1 MMYCIM
7 KIQIFTERNGDNHML
22 KFTEMRLMS
31 ANLGIPNVLPDV
43 KASYPNGHTPQAV
56 AEDGADLRP
65 DETAWVHKGH
75 IHCMLP
81 YTMQD
86 GYDRNLTEKSHKTAV
101 LENEYLRAEF
111 AIDLGGRLWSLYS
124 KTEERELLFKNNVFQ
139 PANLALRNAWFSGG
153 IEWNIGIIGHHPFTC
168 SPLFTARYKN
178 AAGGETLK
186 MYEYERKR
194 GIVYTVLATL
204 AGDCLLVR
212 VKIENRSGKDT
223 YVYWWSN
230 GAYLETPDSRVI
242 VPAKTYYSYPWEDGR
257 PMVKVPPVP
266 KEAYYPAKHDH
277 AYDYFYRMEE
287 GRHRF
292 MAYCNGEG
300 RGIVQFSTANEL
312 GRKLFVWGT
321 EKAGGRNWNRWLSHD
336 DRCYAELQAGLLHSQ
351 SEQRPMKAGEV
362 IEWTEGYTAF
372 SGNPAVLHGED
383 YDAANRY
390 VENEIVDG
398 GRIGLV
404 CTSDA
409 YFTPTFPEEIVSY
422 GSGWG
427 ALEELARKKAGLA
440 DWRLSESNEFPI
452 ESVYGKA
459 EEDFLSLLENGS
471 LPERSPKLTEDDVIE
486 YCAGGR
492 MLHALEQIDGKDWY
506 VWLEL
511 GCAYYEAGSFDAART
526 AFKKS
531 IAANENPISLRTLA
545 WIYAADSKRYGD
557 ECIRDG
563 LRLMKRAVEICGGG
577 YVRLITDAIR
587 YMQSFGTDEDI
598 VAMIETCGDV
608 VHRNGRIALFYARSL
623 ARIGRLDE
631 AVSIMRTSPEVSD
644 IREGEVSTSAVWLE
658 VYKKVLARDEN
669 RAECDIPDSEIF
681 EKYPIPHEIDF
692 RMS

>member
-1 MMYCIM
+1 
-7 KIQIFTERNGDNHML
+7 ML

-31 ANLGIPNVLPDV
+31 ANLGTPNVLPDV
-43 KASYPNGHTPQAV
+43 KAGYPSGDVPNAI
-56 AEDGADLRP
+56 ADTDTNLRP
-65 DETAWVHKGH
+65 DETAWVHKGG

-86 GYDRNLTEKSHKTAV
+86 GYDRNLTERAHKTAV

-111 AIDLGGRLWSLYS
+111 AVELGGRLWSLYS
-124 KTEERELLFKNNVFQ
+124 KTEERELLFRNNVFQ

-168 SPLFTARYKN
+168 SPLFIARYKN

-194 GIVYTVLATL
+194 GIVYTIRATL
-204 AGDCLLVR
+204 AGDTLLVR
-212 VKIENRSGKDT
+212 VNIENRSGKDT

-242 VPAKTYYSYPWEDGR
+242 VPAKTYYSYPWENGK
-257 PMVKVPPVP
+257 PMVKTPPVP
-266 KEAYYPAKHDH
+266 EGAYYPANHDH

-362 IEWTEGYTAF
+362 IEWTEGYAAF
-372 SGNPAVLHGED
+372 SGDPAVLHGEN
-383 YDAANRY
+383 YDAANRF
-390 VENEIVDG
+390 VEDKIIED

-409 YFTPTFPEEIVSY
+409 YFTPTSPEEIVSY

-427 ALEELARKKAGLA
+427 ALEELARKKAGIS
-440 DWRLSESNEFPI
+440 DWRLSVSDEFPI

-459 EEDFLSLLENGS
+459 EEDFFSLLENGR
-471 LPERSPKLTEDDVIE
+471 LPSRPATLSEGDVIE

-492 MLHALEQIDGKDWY
+492 MIHALEQVSGKDWY
-506 VWLEL
+506 TWLEL
-511 GCAYYEAGSFDAART
+511 GCAYYEAGSFDAARV
-526 AFKKS
+526 ALQKS
-531 IAANENPISLRTLA
+531 VSAHENPIALRTLA
-545 WIYAADSKRYGD
+545 WIYAADSKRWGD
-557 ECIRDG
+557 ECIEDG
-563 LRLMKRAVEICGGG
+563 LKLMKRAVLTGGAD

-587 YMQSFGTDEDI
+587 YMQLFGTDEDI
-598 VAMIETCGDV
+598 VSMIETCDKSV
-608 VHRNGRIALFYARSL
+608 LQNGRIALFYARSL
-623 ARIGRLDE
+623 AKLCRLDE
-631 AVSIMRTSPEVSD
+631 AVSVMRAAPEVSD

-658 VYKKVLARDEN
+658 IYRRVISRDEN
-669 RAECDIPDSEIF
+669 RAECDITDSEIL
-681 EKYPIPHEIDF
+681 EKYPLPHEIDF